1 MQTHHRLSLFTSRP
15 LCAGAA
21 ACALVFS
28 AAASA
33 QTQAPAAMTAD
44 GFVNGAAQI
53 LTLLSQGKT
62 AEVWQAA
69 SPEMQKRE
77 KKDVFVKSI
86 DSKYA
91 GIGTITGRQWV
102 AVNRLTAGE
111 PTATS
116 KNPVPA
122 GQYVNVMFVT
132 STNTNRALTER
143 VTFYLDKDNNW
154 RPMGFVV
161 Q

>member
-1 MQTHHRLSLFTSRP
+1 MQAHRRLSLFTLRAS
-15 LCAGAA
+15 AA
-21 ACALVFS
+21 ICALVFS

-33 QTQAPAAMTAD
+33 QAQMPAATSAD
-44 GFVNGAAQI
+44 GFVNGAAQM

-62 AEVWQAA
+62 ADVWQAT

-77 KKDVFVKSI
+77 KQEVFSKSI
-86 DSKYA
+86 SSKYT
-91 GIGTITGRQWV
+91 GVGTITGRQWV
-102 AVNRLTAGE
+102 AVNRLAANE
-111 PTATS
+111 PPATE

-122 GQYVNVMFVT
+122 GQYVNVVFVS
-132 STNTNRALTER
+132 STNTNRTLTER
-143 VTFYLDKDNNW
+143 VTFYLDKDNTW

>member
-1 MQTHHRLSLFTSRP
+1 MHTHRRSSLFTLRP
-15 LCAGAA
+15 LYAGAA
-21 ACALVFS
+21 ACALVLS
-28 AAASA
+28 AASA
-33 QTQAPAAMTAD
+33 QAQMPAATSAD
-44 GFVNGAAQI
+44 GFVNGAAQM

-62 AEVWQAA
+62 ADVWQAA

-86 DSKYA
+86 GSKYT
-91 GIGTITGRQWV
+91 GVGTITGRQWV
-102 AVNRLTAGE
+102 AVNRLAANE
-111 PTATS
+111 PPATE

-122 GQYVNVMFVT
+122 GQYVNVVFVS
-132 STNTNRALTER
+132 STDTNRTLTER
-143 VTFYLDKDNNW
+143 VTFYLDKDNTW